1 MRKIFLALLLSVLL
15 LNAASTAV
23 LADGMIFPDSLS
35 PDYLEVRY
43 HRVTVTIEDN
53 HAVTRV
59 EQEFVNPH
67 DFPVDGR
74 YFFPVPPDAI
84 LARFEARVGGRVQT
98 VTHQGVATTNA
109 ALYDMVAQRRDPSL
123 LQYADWESVA
133 FDISLPAH
141 ASRKMTLEYEQV
153 LAPSGGMLH
162 YRYILSTEQYASAPV
177 EEVTLTVNVTSSGG
191 LGTLYSSSHAV
202 TTERLDV
209 NHARVTWEA
218 QSVNPTEDFDLF
230 FGSAEGGF
238 GSGLL
243 TGARAVGE
251 LGSRDHFLF
260 LFSPDDR
267 ATQDDALPKD
277 IVFVIDRSGS
287 MAGEK
292 IEQARNALH
301 FILDQ
306 LNPNDRF
313 SIVSFDDQIESLS
326 SRLQP
331 VDRQTLSDARR
342 FVRQLDSRNSTDIEG
357 ALQTGLAIFAQSE
370 ERSGASRLL
379 VFLTDGLP
387 TAGVTDDVTIAELV
401 ARTNARVEARLH
413 VFGVGYDVN
422 THLLDRLALDNGG
435 SVTYVQPGENGEVS
449 LELALSEFYGR
460 IANPVLTDVEVEFD
474 GVRVTDLY
482 PPTMPD
488 LFRGSS
494 VLLTGRYTPMNEQVT
509 VRVRGYAGDEQRE
522 YVYRFDLAATGD
534 HDFVP
539 RLWATRRVGALLDEV
554 RIEGE
559 RAALI
564 EEIRELGLGYGI
576 VTPYTTFVIS
586 AQADGAASIEN
597 MALYDNQTEL
607 NQVSGRTTI
616 QARVQNQSYQQSD
629 QANLATGANV
639 INREQR
645 SMAQVARQYVDLSL
659 VQAQG
664 NVDEP
669 ITEAW
674 IAANVKVDREI
685 EFGSEAYF
693 ALADD
698 PAARTFLQSGTSV
711 LFDYNGEVVAVR
723 DPEVPVAASPETQP
737 DNQPVPATSSSRGD
751 TFAWLRDLIALLR
764 WVVGR

>member
-1 MRKIFLALLLSVLL
+1 MRKIVLALLLSVLL
-15 LNAASTAV
+15 LNAVNTAV
-23 LADGMIFPDSLS
+23 LADGMIFPESLS

-43 HRVTVTIEDN
+43 HHVTVTIEDN

-74 YFFPVPPDAI
+74 YFFPVPQDAI
-84 LARFEARVGGRVQT
+84 LARFEARVGGQVQT
-98 VTHQGVATTNA
+98 VTHQDVATTNA

-123 LQYADWESVA
+123 LQYADWESIA
-133 FDISLPAH
+133 FDVTLPAR

-153 LAPSGGMLH
+153 LAPTGGMLH
-162 YRYILSTEQYASAPV
+162 YRYILSTEQYASTPV
-177 EEVTLTVNVTSSGG
+177 DEVTLTVDVTSSGG
-191 LGTLYSSSHAV
+191 LGTLYSSSHDV
-202 TTERLDV
+202 TTERLDA
-209 NHARVTWEA
+209 NRAWVTWEA
-218 QSVNPTEDFDLF
+218 QYVNPAEDFDLF
-230 FGSAEGGF
+230 FSPAEGGF

-243 TGARAVGE
+243 TGERAE
-251 LGSRDHFLF
+251 RDHFLF
-260 LFSPDDR
+260 LFAPNDDI
-267 ATQDDALPKD
+267 AQDDALPKD

-287 MAGEK
+287 MSGDK

-313 SIVSFDDQIESLS
+313 SIVSFDGQIDLLAG
-326 SRLQP
+326 RLQP
-331 VDRQTLSDARR
+331 VDERTLSDARY
-342 FVRQLDSRNSTDIEG
+342 FVRQLNSRGSTNIEG
-357 ALQTGLAIFAQSE
+357 ALQAGLAIFKDSE
-370 ERSGASRLL
+370 SRAGVSRLL

-401 ARTNARVEARLH
+401 QQTNARVEARMH

-422 THLLDRLALDNGG
+422 TRLLDRLALDNGG
-435 SVTYVQPGENGEVS
+435 SVTYVQPGEN

-474 GVRVTDLY
+474 GMRVTDLY
-482 PPTMPD
+482 PPMMPD

-494 VLLTGRYTPMNEQVT
+494 VLLTGRYEATNEQVT
-509 VRVRGYAGDEQRE
+509 VRVRGRAGEEPRE
-522 YVYRFDLAATGD
+522 YVYRFDLTATGN

-554 RIEGE
+554 RVEGE

-586 AQADGAASIEN
+586 AQANGAASMEN

-607 NQVSGRTTI
+607 NQVSGRTTV
-616 QARVQNQSYQQSD
+616 QARAQNLSYQQTDRAS
-629 QANLATGANV
+629 LATGANV
-639 INREQR
+639 FNREQR
-645 SMAQVARQYVDLSL
+645 SMAQVSRQYVDLSL

-669 ITEAW
+669 ITQAW
-674 IAANVKVDREI
+674 IAANIKVDREI

-698 PAARTFLQSGTSV
+698 PAARAFLQSGTIV
-711 LFDYNGEVVAVR
+711 LFNHNGEVVSVY
-723 DPEVPVAASPETQP
+723 DPEAPVEAVPETQAVT
-737 DNQPVPATSSSRGD
+737 QPASQTGASRSD
-751 TFAWLRDLIALLR
+751 AFAWLRDLVALLR
-764 WVVGR
+764 RVVGR

>member
-1 MRKIFLALLLSVLL
+1 MRKILLALLLTVLL
-15 LNAASTAV
+15 LNAASTVV
-23 LADGMIFPDSLS
+23 LADGMIFPESIS

-67 DFPVDGR
+67 DFTVGGR

-84 LARFEARVGGRVQT
+84 LARFEARVAGQAQT
-98 VTHQGVATTNA
+98 VTRQDVATTNA

-123 LQYADWESVA
+123 LQYADWESIA
-133 FDISLPAH
+133 FDLSLPAR

-153 LAPSGGMLH
+153 LAPTGGMLH
-162 YRYILSTEQYASAPV
+162 YRYILSTERYASAPV
-177 EEVTLTVNVTSSGG
+177 GEVTLTVDVTASGG
-191 LGTLYSSSHAV
+191 LGALYSSSHAV
-202 TTERLDV
+202 TTERLDA
-209 NHARVTWEA
+209 NRARVTWEA
-218 QSVNPTEDFDLF
+218 RDVNPTEDFDLF
-230 FGSAEGGF
+230 FSPAEGGF

-243 TGARAVGE
+243 TGKRAVGE

-260 LFSPDDR
+260 LFAPDD
-267 ATQDDALPKD
+267 AALQADTLPKD

-287 MAGEK
+287 MGGEK
-292 IEQARNALH
+292 MEQAKDALQ
-301 FILDQ
+301 FILGQ
-306 LNPNDRF
+306 LNPHDRF
-313 SIVSFDDQIESLS
+313 SIVSFDDQLDVFANALTSVEQ
-326 SRLQP
+326 R
-331 VDRQTLSDARR
+331 TFFDARR
-342 FVRQLDSRNSTDIEG
+342 FVRQLSARNNTNIEG
-357 ALQTGLAIFAQSE
+357 ALQTGLAIFSRSE
-370 ERSGASRLL
+370 DRAGASRLL

-387 TAGVTDDVTIAELV
+387 TAGITDDTLIADLV

-422 THLLDRLALDNGG
+422 TRLLDRLALDNGG
-435 SVTYVQPGENGEVS
+435 SVTYVQPGEN

-460 IANPVLTDVEVEFD
+460 IANPVLTDVEIEFE
-474 GVRVTDLY
+474 GLRVTDLY

-494 VLLTGRYTPMNEQVT
+494 VLLAGRYKATGGPVT
-509 VRVRGYAGDEQRE
+509 VRVRGRAGEEARE
-522 YVYRFDLAATGD
+522 YVYRFDLAATGN

-554 RIEGE
+554 RVEGE

-564 EEIRELGLGYGI
+564 EEIRALGLGYGI

-586 AQADGAASIEN
+586 AQADGAASMEN
-597 MALYDNQTEL
+597 MALYGNQTEL
-607 NQVSGRTTI
+607 NQVSGRTTV
-616 QARVQNQSYQQSD
+616 QARAQNLSYQQSE
-629 QANLATGANV
+629 QANLAVGANV

-659 VQAQG
+659 VQG

-669 ITEAW
+669 ISPAW
-674 IAANVKVDREI
+674 IAANIKVDREI
-685 EFGSEAYF
+685 EFGSAAYF

-698 PAARTFLQSGTSV
+698 PAARAFLQSGTSV
-711 LFDYNGEVVAVR
+711 LFNYNGEVVSVY
-723 DPEVPVAASPETQP
+723 DSETPVEASPEAQIVNPLT
-737 DNQPVPATSSSRGD
+737 ARSEREGI
-751 TFAWLRDLIALLR
+751 FAWVRDLWVLLR
-764 WVVGR
+764 RVVVMGWR

>member
-1 MRKIFLALLLSVLL
+1 MRKMILVLLLTVLL
-15 LNAASTAV
+15 LNAASVAV
-23 LADGMIFPDSLS
+23 LADGMIFPESVS

-43 HRVTVTIEDN
+43 HHVTVTIEDN

-59 EQEFVNPH
+59 KQEFVNPH

-74 YFFPVPPDAI
+74 YFFPVPSDAI
-84 LARFEARVGGRVQT
+84 LARFEARIGGQAQT
-98 VTHQGVATTNA
+98 VTRQDVATTNA

-123 LQYADWESVA
+123 LQYADWESIA
-133 FDISLPAH
+133 FDISLPAR

-153 LAPSGGMLH
+153 LTPTGGMLH
-162 YRYILSTEQYASAPV
+162 YSYILSTAQYASAPV
-177 EEVTLTVNVTSSGG
+177 DEVTLAVDVTSSGG
-191 LGTLYSSSHAV
+191 LGALYSSSHAV
-202 TTERLDV
+202 TTERLGA
-209 NHARVTWEA
+209 NRARVTWEA
-218 QSVNPTEDFDLF
+218 QSVNPAEDFDLF
-230 FGSAEGGF
+230 FSPAEGGF

-243 TGARAVGE
+243 TGARAE
-251 LGSRDHFLF
+251 RDHFLF
-260 LFSPDDR
+260 LFAPDDE
-267 ATQDDALPKD
+267 AMQDDTLPKD

-287 MAGEK
+287 MSGEK
-292 IEQARNALH
+292 IAQAQDALQ
-301 FILDQ
+301 FILGQ

-313 SIVSFDDQIESLS
+313 SIVSFDDQLDAFADT
-326 SRLQP
+326 LTP
-331 VDRQTLSDARR
+331 VDQRALSDARR
-342 FVRQLDSRNSTDIEG
+342 FVRQLTARNNTNIEG
-357 ALQTGLAIFAQSE
+357 ALQTGLAIFSRSE
-370 ERSGASRLL
+370 DRAGASRLL

-401 ARTNARVEARLH
+401 QRANARVEARLH

-422 THLLDRLALDNGG
+422 TRLLDRLALDNGG
-435 SVTYVQPGENGEVS
+435 SVTYVQPGEN

-474 GVRVTDLY
+474 GMRVADLY

-494 VLLTGRYTPMNEQVT
+494 VLLAGRYEATNEQAT
-509 VRVRGYAGDEQRE
+509 VWVRGRAGDEPRE
-522 YVYRFDLAATGD
+522 YVYRFDLTATGD

-554 RIEGE
+554 RVEGE

-564 EEIRELGLGYGI
+564 EEIRALGLGYGI

-586 AQADGAASIEN
+586 AQAEGAASLEN

-607 NQVSGRTTI
+607 NQLSGRTTI
-616 QARVQNQSYQQSD
+616 QARVQNQSYQQTD
-629 QANLATGANV
+629 RAGLATGANV
-639 INREQR
+639 VNREQH

-659 VQAQG
+659 VQGQG

-674 IAANVKVDREI
+674 IAANIKVDREI
-685 EFGSEAYF
+685 AFGSAAYF

-698 PAARTFLQSGTSV
+698 PAARAFLQSGTSV
-711 LFDYNGEVVAVR
+711 LFNHNGAVVSVY
-723 DPEVPVAASPETQP
+723 DPETPVEAEPESQP
-737 DNQPVPATSSSRGD
+737 VNQPISQTGSNRSDG
-751 TFAWLRDLIALLR
+751 FAWLRDLIALLR
-764 WVVGR
+764 WIVGR

>member
-1 MRKIFLALLLSVLL
+1 MRKIVLALLLSVLL

-23 LADGMIFPDSLS
+23 LADGMILPDLVS

-67 DFPVDGR
+67 EFPVDGR

-84 LARFEARVGGRVQT
+84 LARFEARVGGQVQM
-98 VTHQGVATTNA
+98 VMRQDVATTNA

-123 LQYADWESVA
+123 LQYADWESIA
-133 FDISLPAH
+133 FDISLPAR

-153 LAPSGGMLH
+153 LAPFGGMLH
-162 YRYILSTEQYASAPV
+162 YRYILSTEQYASVPV
-177 EEVTLTVNVTSSGG
+177 EEITLTVDVTSSGG
-191 LGTLYSSSHAV
+191 LGALYSSSHAV
-202 TTERLDV
+202 TTERLGMDR
-209 NHARVTWEA
+209 AQVTWQA
-218 QSVNPTEDFDLF
+218 QNVNPTEDFDLF
-230 FGSAEGGF
+230 FSPAEGGF

-243 TGARAVGE
+243 TGTRAE
-251 LGSRDHFLF
+251 REHFLF
-260 LFSPDDR
+260 LFTPDDEI
-267 ATQDDALPKD
+267 AQDAALPKD

-287 MAGEK
+287 MAGDK

-313 SIVSFDDQIESLS
+313 SIVSFDDQIELMSR
-326 SRLQP
+326 RLQP
-331 VDRQTLSDARR
+331 VERQTLSDARR
-342 FVRQLDSRNSTDIEG
+342 FVRQLDARNSTDIEG

-387 TAGVTDDVTIAELV
+387 TAGVTDDVMISELV
-401 ARTNARVEARLH
+401 ARTNARVEARYAVSGVH

-422 THLLDRLALDNGG
+422 TRLLDRLALDNGG
-435 SVTYVQPGENGEVS
+435 SVTYVQPGENLEV
-449 LELALSEFYGR
+449 ALSEFYGR

-474 GVRVTDLY
+474 GIRVTDLS

-494 VLLTGRYTPMNEQVT
+494 VLLTGRYTATNEQVT
-509 VRVRGYAGDEQRE
+509 VRVRGRAGEEQRE
-522 YVYRFDLAATGD
+522 YIYHFDLTATGD

-554 RIEGE
+554 RVEGE
-559 RAALI
+559 RVALI

-586 AQADGAASIEN
+586 AQAEGAASIEN

-629 QANLATGANV
+629 QANLAVGANV

-659 VQAQG
+659 VQARG

-674 IAANVKVDREI
+674 IAANIKVDREI

-693 ALADD
+693 ALVDD

-711 LFDYNGEVVAVR
+711 LFNYNGEVVAVR
-723 DPEVPVAASPETQP
+723 DPEASAEASPETQP
-737 DNQPVPATSSSRGD
+737 ISQTVPATSSSRGD

-764 WVVGR
+764 WAFGR

>member
-1 MRKIFLALLLSVLL
+1 MRKIVLALLLTVLL

-23 LADGMIFPDSLS
+23 LADGMIFPESIS

-84 LARFEARVGGRVQT
+84 LARFEARVSGQAQT
-98 VTHQGVATTNA
+98 VTRQDVATTNA
-109 ALYDMVAQRRDPSL
+109 ALYEMVAQRRDPSL
-123 LQYADWESVA
+123 LQYADWESIA

-141 ASRKMTLEYEQV
+141 ASRTMTLEYEQV
-153 LAPSGGMLH
+153 LAPTGGMLH
-162 YRYILSTEQYASAPV
+162 YRYILSTEQYASAPLD
-177 EEVTLTVNVTSSGG
+177 EVTLSVDVMASGG
-191 LGTLYSSSHAV
+191 LGALYSSSHAV
-202 TTERLDV
+202 TTERLGA
-209 NHARVTWEA
+209 NRARVTWEA
-218 QSVNPTEDFDLF
+218 VNVNPAEDFDLF
-230 FGSAEGGF
+230 FSPAEGGF

-243 TGARAVGE
+243 TGARAD
-251 LGSRDHFLF
+251 RDHFLF
-260 LFSPDDR
+260 LFTPDDEI
-267 ATQDDALPKD
+267 AQDDTLPKD

-287 MAGEK
+287 MSGEK
-292 IEQARNALH
+292 IEQAKDALQ
-301 FILDQ
+301 FILGQ

-313 SIVSFDDQIESLS
+313 SIVSFDDQLDVFANTLTS
-326 SRLQP
+326 
-331 VDRQTLSDARR
+331 VDQRTLSDARC
-342 FVRQLDSRNSTDIEG
+342 FVRQLNARNNTNIEG
-357 ALQTGLAIFAQSE
+357 ALQTGLAIFSRSE
-370 ERSGASRLL
+370 DRVGTSRLL

-387 TAGVTDDVTIAELV
+387 TAGITDDTLIADLV

-422 THLLDRLALDNGG
+422 TRLLDRLALDNGG
-435 SVTYVQPGENGEVS
+435 SVTYVQPGEN

-460 IANPVLTDVEVEFD
+460 IANPVLTDVEIEFE
-474 GVRVTDLY
+474 GMRVTDLY

-494 VLLTGRYTPMNEQVT
+494 VLLAGRYKGTGEQVT
-509 VRVRGYAGDEQRE
+509 VRVRGRAGEEQRE
-522 YVYRFDLAATGD
+522 YVYRFDLAKTGNL
-534 HDFVP
+534 DFVP

-554 RIEGE
+554 RVEGE

-564 EEIRELGLGYGI
+564 EEIRALGLGYGI

-586 AQADGAASIEN
+586 AQAEGAASMEN

-629 QANLATGANV
+629 RANLAVGANV

-645 SMAQVARQYVDLSL
+645 SMAQVVRQYVDLSL

-664 NVDEP
+664 NADEP

-674 IAANVKVDREI
+674 IAANIKVDREI

-698 PAARTFLQSGTSV
+698 PAARAFLQSGTSV
-711 LFDYNGEVVAVR
+711 LFNYNGEVVAVY
-723 DPEVPVAASPETQP
+723 DPKAPADVAPEMSPEVSPI
-737 DNQPVPATSSSRGD
+737 NQSLPATDNDRSD
-751 TFAWLRDLIALLR
+751 AFAWLRALFALFR
-764 WVVGR
+764 RIVVVGQR

>member
-1 MRKIFLALLLSVLL
+1 MRKTLLAVLLSVLL
-15 LNAASTAV
+15 LNAASVAV
-23 LADGMIFPDSLS
+23 RADGMIFPDLAS

-67 DFPVDGR
+67 DFAVDGR
-74 YFFPVPPDAI
+74 YFFPVPPDAM
-84 LARFEARVGGRVQT
+84 LARFEARVGGQAQT
-98 VTHQGVATTNA
+98 VTHQDVATTNA

-123 LQYADWESVA
+123 LQYADWESIA
-133 FDISLPAH
+133 FDVTLPAR

-153 LAPSGGMLH
+153 LAPTGGMLH
-162 YRYILSTEQYASAPV
+162 YRYILSTERYASAPV
-177 EEVTLTVNVTSSGG
+177 DEVTLTVDVTASGG
-191 LGTLYSSSHAV
+191 LGTLYSSSHDV
-202 TTERLDV
+202 TTERLDA
-209 NHARVTWEA
+209 NHARVAWEA
-218 QSVNPTEDFDLF
+218 QNVNPAEDFDLF
-230 FGSAEGGF
+230 FGPAEGGF
-238 GSGLL
+238 GSGML
-243 TGARAVGE
+243 TGERADRE
-251 LGSRDHFLF
+251 HFLF
-260 LFSPDDR
+260 LFAPDD
-267 ATQDDALPKD
+267 AAVGQDNALPKD

-287 MAGEK
+287 MSGDK

-313 SIVSFDDQIESLS
+313 SIVSFDDQIEPLA
-326 SRLQP
+326 RHLQP

-342 FVRQLDSRNSTDIEG
+342 FVRQLNARNSTDIEG
-357 ALQTGLAIFAQSE
+357 ALQTGLAIFTDSE
-370 ERSGASRLL
+370 ERAGVSRLL

-401 ARTNARVEARLH
+401 QQANARVEARMH

-422 THLLDRLALDNGG
+422 TRLLDRLALDNGG
-435 SVTYVQPGENGEVS
+435 SVTYVQPGENF
-449 LELALSEFYGR
+449 ELALSEFYGR

-474 GVRVTDLY
+474 GMRVTDLY

-494 VLLTGRYTPMNEQVT
+494 VLLAGRYEATNEQVT
-509 VRVRGYAGDEQRE
+509 VRVRGRAGEEQRE
-522 YVYRFDLAATGD
+522 YVYRFDLAATGG

-539 RLWATRRVGALLDEV
+539 RLWATRHVGALLDEV
-554 RIEGE
+554 RVEGE
-559 RAALI
+559 RAALV

-586 AQADGAASIEN
+586 AQAEGAASMDN

-629 QANLATGANV
+629 QANLAVGANV
-639 INREQR
+639 INREQG

-669 ITEAW
+669 VTEAW
-674 IAANVKVDREI
+674 IAANIKVDREI

-698 PAARTFLQSGTSV
+698 PAARAFLQSGTSV

-723 DPEVPVAASPETQP
+723 DPEAPFEASPETQP
-737 DNQPVPATSSSRGD
+737 DNRLVPATGSGRGD

-764 WVVGR
+764 WAVGR

>member
-1 MRKIFLALLLSVLL
+1 MRKIFLALLLTVLL
-15 LNAASTAV
+15 LNAASVAV
-23 LADGMIFPDSLS
+23 LADGMIFPDLVS

-43 HRVTVTIEDN
+43 HHVTVTIEDN

-67 DFPVDGR
+67 DFAVDGR

-84 LARFEARVGGRVQT
+84 LARFEARVGGQAQT
-98 VTHQGVATTNA
+98 VTHQDVATTNA

-123 LQYADWESVA
+123 LQYADWESIA
-133 FDISLPAH
+133 FDVSLPAR

-153 LAPSGGMLH
+153 LAPTGGLLH
-162 YRYILSTEQYASAPV
+162 YRYILSTEQYASVPV
-177 EEVTLTVNVTSSGG
+177 DEVTLMVDVTSSGG
-191 LGTLYSSSHAV
+191 LGTLYSSSHDV
-202 TTERLDV
+202 TTERLDA
-209 NHARVTWEA
+209 NRARVTWEA
-218 QSVNPTEDFDLF
+218 ANVNPTEDFDLF
-230 FGSAEGGF
+230 FGPAEGGF

-243 TGARAVGE
+243 TGERAE
-251 LGSRDHFLF
+251 RDHFLF
-260 LFSPDDR
+260 LFAPDD
-267 ATQDDALPKD
+267 AGVTQDDALPKD

-287 MAGEK
+287 MSGDK

-306 LNPNDRF
+306 LNSNDRF
-313 SIVSFDDQIESLS
+313 SIVSFDDRIDLLAR
-326 SRLQP
+326 RLQP
-331 VDRQTLSDARR
+331 VDQRTLSDARR
-342 FVRQLDSRNSTDIEG
+342 FVRQLGARGSTDIEG
-357 ALQTGLAIFAQSE
+357 ALQTGLALFTDTEA
-370 ERSGASRLL
+370 RVGASRLL

-387 TAGVTDDVTIAELV
+387 TAGVTDDVKIAELV
-401 ARTNARVEARLH
+401 QRANARVEARMH

-422 THLLDRLALDNGG
+422 TRLLDRLALDNGG
-435 SVTYVQPGENGEVS
+435 SVTYVQPGEN
-449 LELALSEFYGR
+449 LESALSEFYGR
-460 IANPVLTDVEVEFD
+460 VANPVLTDVEVEFE
-474 GVRVTDLY
+474 GMRVTDLY
-482 PPTMPD
+482 PPAMPD

-494 VLLTGRYTPMNEQVT
+494 VLLAGRYEATNEQVT
-509 VRVRGYAGDEQRE
+509 VRVRGRAGEEPRE
-522 YVYRFDLAATGD
+522 YVYRFDLTATGD

-554 RIEGE
+554 RVEGE
-559 RAALI
+559 RAALV
-564 EEIRELGLGYGI
+564 EEIRTLGLGYGI

-586 AQADGAASIEN
+586 AQADGAASMEN

-629 QANLATGANV
+629 RAGLATGANV
-639 INREQR
+639 VNREQH

-659 VQAQG
+659 VQTQG

-669 ITEAW
+669 LTEAW
-674 IAANVKVDREI
+674 IAANIKVDREI

-693 ALADD
+693 ALAND

-723 DPEVPVAASPETQP
+723 DPQAPVEVSPETQP
-737 DNQPVPATSSSRGD
+737 ANQPVPAISSSRGD
-751 TFAWLRDLIALLR
+751 GFAWLRDLIALLR

>member
-1 MRKIFLALLLSVLL
+1 MRKIVLALLLSVLL
-15 LNAASTAV
+15 ANAASTVV
-23 LADGMIFPDSLS
+23 LADGMIFPEALS

-53 HAVTRV
+53 HAVTKV

-98 VTHQGVATTNA
+98 VTHQNVVTTNA

-133 FDISLPAH
+133 FDVSLPAR

-153 LAPSGGMLH
+153 LAPTGGMLH

-177 EEVTLTVNVTSSGG
+177 DEVTLTVDVTSSGG

-202 TTERLDV
+202 MTERLDA
-209 NHARVTWEA
+209 NRARVTWEA

-230 FGSAEGGF
+230 FSPAEGGF

-243 TGARAVGE
+243 TGERAE
-251 LGSRDHFLF
+251 YDHFLF
-260 LFSPDDR
+260 LFTPDDR
-267 ATQDDALPKD
+267 IAQDDALPKD

-287 MAGEK
+287 MSGDK

-313 SIVSFDDQIESLS
+313 SIVSFDDQIEPMSR
-326 SRLQP
+326 RLQP

-342 FVRQLDSRNSTDIEG
+342 FVRQLDARNSTDIEG

-401 ARTNARVEARLH
+401 ASTNARVEARLH

-422 THLLDRLALDNGG
+422 TRLLDRLALDNGG
-435 SVTYVQPGENGEVS
+435 SVTYVQPGENLEV
-449 LELALSEFYGR
+449 ALSEFYGR
-460 IANPVLTDVEVEFD
+460 IANPVLTDVEVEFE
-474 GVRVTDLY
+474 GMRVTDLY
-482 PPTMPD
+482 PPAMPD

-494 VLLTGRYTPMNEQVT
+494 VLLAGRYTPTNEQVT
-509 VRVRGYAGDEQRE
+509 VRVRGRAGDEQRE
-522 YVYRFDLAATGD
+522 CVYRFDLAATGN

-539 RLWATRRVGALLDEV
+539 RLWATRRVGALLDGV
-554 RIEGE
+554 RVEGE
-559 RAALI
+559 RAALV

-586 AQADGAASIEN
+586 AQANGVASMEN

-629 QANLATGANV
+629 RANLAVGANV

-645 SMAQVARQYVDLSL
+645 SMAQVARQYVDLAL

-664 NVDEP
+664 NVDAP

-674 IAANVKVDREI
+674 IAANIKVDREV

-711 LFDYNGEVVAVR
+711 LFGYNGEVVAVR
-723 DPEVPVAASPETQP
+723 DPNVPVEASPDSQP
-737 DNQPVPATSSSRGD
+737 DNQPVPATSSNRGSA
-751 TFAWLRDLIALLR
+751 FAWLRDLIALLR

>member
-1 MRKIFLALLLSVLL
+1 MRKIVLALLLSVLL
-15 LNAASTAV
+15 LNAASSAV
-23 LADGMIFPDSLS
+23 LADGMIFPDLVS

-43 HRVTVTIEDN
+43 HHVTVTIEDN

-67 DFPVDGR
+67 DFPVDGH

-84 LARFEARVGGRVQT
+84 LARFEARVGGQT
-98 VTHQGVATTNA
+98 QTLTHQDIATTNA

-123 LQYADWESVA
+123 LQYADWESIA
-133 FDISLPAH
+133 FDVSLPAR

-153 LAPSGGMLH
+153 LAPTGGMLH

-177 EEVTLTVNVTSSGG
+177 EEVSLTVDVTLSSG
-191 LGTLYSSSHAV
+191 LGALYSSSHAV
-202 TTERLDV
+202 TAERLDA
-209 NHARVTWEA
+209 NRARVTWEA
-218 QSVNPTEDFDLF
+218 ANVNPTEDFDLF
-230 FGSAEGGF
+230 FSPAEGGF

-243 TGARAVGE
+243 TGMRAVGE
-251 LGSRDHFLF
+251 LGSHDHFLF
-260 LFSPDDR
+260 LFAPEDETAQGDV
-267 ATQDDALPKD
+267 LPKD

-287 MAGEK
+287 MSGEK
-292 IEQARNALH
+292 ISQAQDALQ
-301 FILDQ
+301 FILGQ

-313 SIVSFDDQIESLS
+313 SIVSFDDQLDVFADN
-326 SRLQP
+326 LAP
-331 VDRQTLSDARR
+331 VDQRTLSDARR
-342 FVRQLDSRNSTDIEG
+342 FVRQLTARNNTNIEG

-387 TAGVTDDVTIAELV
+387 TAGVTDDVTIADLV
-401 ARTNARVEARLH
+401 AQANARVEARLH

-435 SVTYVQPGENGEVS
+435 SVTYVQPGENLEV
-449 LELALSEFYGR
+449 ALSEFYGR

-474 GVRVTDLY
+474 GMRVTDLY
-482 PPTMPD
+482 PPAMPD

-494 VLLTGRYTPMNEQVT
+494 VLLTGRYTATNEQVT
-509 VRVRGYAGDEQRE
+509 VRVRGRAGEEQRE
-522 YVYRFDLAATGD
+522 YIYRFDLTATGN

-554 RIEGE
+554 RVEGE
-559 RAALI
+559 RAALVK
-564 EEIRELGLGYGI
+564 EIRELGLSYGI

-586 AQADGAASIEN
+586 AQAEGAASMEN
-597 MALYDNQTEL
+597 MALYDNQSEL

-616 QARVQNQSYQQSD
+616 QARVQNQSYQQTD
-629 QANLATGANV
+629 QASLATGANV

-645 SMAQVARQYVDLSL
+645 SLAQVAQQYVDLSL

-664 NVDEP
+664 NMDEP
-669 ITEAW
+669 ITGAW
-674 IAANVKVDREI
+674 IAANIKVDREI

-711 LFDYNGEVVAVR
+711 LFNYNGEVVAVR
-723 DPEVPVAASPETQP
+723 DPETEIEVALEPQAVNQQSPAI
-737 DNQPVPATSSSRGD
+737 NRGSA
-751 TFAWLRDLIALLR
+751 FAWLRDLFALFR

>member
-1 MRKIFLALLLSVLL
+1 MRKILLATVLSVLL
-15 LNAASTAV
+15 LNAASAAV
-23 LADGMIFPDSLS
+23 LADGMILPDLVS

-53 HAVTRV
+53 HVVTRV

-84 LARFEARVGGRVQT
+84 LARFEARVGGQAQM
-98 VTHQGVATTNA
+98 VTHQDVATTNA

-133 FDISLPAH
+133 FDINLPAR

-153 LAPSGGMLH
+153 LAPTGGMLH

-177 EEVTLTVNVTSSGG
+177 DEVTLTVDVTSSGG
-191 LGTLYSSSHAV
+191 LGALYSSSHDV
-202 TTERLDV
+202 TTERLDA

-218 QSVNPTEDFDLF
+218 QNVNPTEDFDLF
-230 FGSAEGGF
+230 FGPAEGGF

-243 TGARAVGE
+243 TGARAE
-251 LGSRDHFLF
+251 HDHFLF
-260 LFSPDDR
+260 LLAPDDEVV
-267 ATQDDALPKD
+267 QDDALPKD

-287 MAGEK
+287 MSGDK

-313 SIVSFDDQIESLS
+313 SIVSFDDQLDVFAETLA
-326 SRLQP
+326 P
-331 VDRQTLSDARR
+331 VDQRTLSDARR
-342 FVRQLDSRNSTDIEG
+342 FVRQLNARNSTNIEG

-401 ARTNARVEARLH
+401 AQTNARVEARMH

-422 THLLDRLALDNGG
+422 TRLLDRLALDNGG
-435 SVTYVQPGENGEVS
+435 SVTYVQPGEN

-474 GVRVTDLY
+474 GMRVTDLY
-482 PPTMPD
+482 PPAMPD

-494 VLLTGRYTPMNEQVT
+494 VLLAGRYTATNEQVT
-509 VRVRGYAGDEQRE
+509 VRVRGRAGEERRE
-522 YVYRFDLAATGD
+522 YVYRFDLTATGD

-539 RLWATRRVGALLDEV
+539 RLWATRHVGALLDEV
-554 RIEGE
+554 RVKGE
-559 RAALI
+559 RAALVK
-564 EEIRELGLGYGI
+564 EIRELGLGYGI

-586 AQADGAASIEN
+586 AQANGAASMEN
-597 MALYDNQTEL
+597 MALYDQQSEL

-616 QARVQNQSYQQSD
+616 QARVQNQSYQQTDRAS
-629 QANLATGANV
+629 LASGANV

-645 SMAQVARQYVDLSL
+645 SLAQVARQYVDLSL
-659 VQAQG
+659 VQGQG
-664 NVDEP
+664 DVDEP

-674 IAANVKVDREI
+674 IAANIKVDREI
-685 EFGSEAYF
+685 KFGSEAYF
-693 ALADD
+693 TLADD
-698 PAARTFLQSGTSV
+698 PAARAYLQSGTSV

-723 DPEVPVAASPETQP
+723 DPEAPAEASPETQSV
-737 DNQPVPATSSSRGD
+737 NQPVSATSSGRGD
-751 TFAWLRDLIALLR
+751 TFVWLRDLIALLR
-764 WVVGR
+764 WAFAR

>member
-1 MRKIFLALLLSVLL
+1 MRKIVLALLLSVLL
-15 LNAASTAV
+15 LNAASVVV
-23 LADGMIFPDSLS
+23 LADGMIFPESLS

-43 HRVTVTIEDN
+43 HHVTVTVEDN
-53 HAVTRV
+53 HVITRV

-84 LARFEARVGGRVQT
+84 LARFEARVAGQAQT
-98 VTHQGVATTNA
+98 VTRQNVATTNA

-123 LQYADWESVA
+123 LQYADWESIA
-133 FDISLPAH
+133 FDVTLPAR
-141 ASRKMTLEYEQV
+141 ASRKVTLEYEQV
-153 LAPSGGMLH
+153 LAPTGGMLH
-162 YRYILSTEQYASAPV
+162 YCYILSTEQYASVPV
-177 EEVTLTVNVTSSGG
+177 DEVTLTVDVTSSGG
-191 LGTLYSSSHAV
+191 LGTLYSSSHDV
-202 TTERLDV
+202 TTERLGADR
-209 NHARVTWEA
+209 ARVTWEA
-218 QSVNPTEDFDLF
+218 QNVNPTEDFDLF
-230 FGSAEGGF
+230 FGPAEGGF

-243 TGARAVGE
+243 TGERVE
-251 LGSRDHFLF
+251 RDHFLF
-260 LFSPDDR
+260 LFAPNDEL
-267 ATQDDALPKD
+267 AQDDALPKD

-287 MAGEK
+287 MSGDK

-313 SIVSFDDQIESLS
+313 SIVSFDGMLDVFSETL
-326 SRLQP
+326 LP
-331 VDRQTLSDARR
+331 VDRQTLSDARH
-342 FVRQLDSRNSTDIEG
+342 FVRQLSARGSTNIEG
-357 ALQTGLAIFAQSE
+357 ALQAGLGIFTDSE
-370 ERSGASRLL
+370 SRAGASRLL

-401 ARTNARVEARLH
+401 QQANARVEARMH

-422 THLLDRLALDNGG
+422 TRLLDRLALDNGG
-435 SVTYVQPGENGEVS
+435 SVTYVQPGENLEVV
-449 LELALSEFYGR
+449 LSEFYGR

-474 GVRVTDLY
+474 GMRVTDLY
-482 PPTMPD
+482 PPMMPD

-494 VLLTGRYTPMNEQVT
+494 VLLTGRYEATNEQVT
-509 VRVRGYAGDEQRE
+509 VRVRGRAGEEPRE
-522 YVYRFDLAATGD
+522 YVYRFDLTATGN

-554 RIEGE
+554 RVEGE

-586 AQADGAASIEN
+586 AQANGAASMEN

-607 NQVSGRTTI
+607 NQVSGRTTV
-616 QARVQNQSYQQSD
+616 QARAQNLSYQQTDRAS
-629 QANLATGANV
+629 LATGANV
-639 INREQR
+639 FNREQR
-645 SMAQVARQYVDLSL
+645 SMAQVSRQYVDLSL

-669 ITEAW
+669 ITQAW
-674 IAANVKVDREI
+674 IAANIKVDREI

-698 PAARTFLQSGTSV
+698 PAARAFLQSGTIV
-711 LFDYNGEVVAVR
+711 LFNHNGEVVSVY
-723 DPEVPVAASPETQP
+723 DPEAPVEAEPETQAVT
-737 DNQPVPATSSSRGD
+737 QPASQTGASRSD
-751 TFAWLRDLIALLR
+751 AFAWLRDLVALLR
-764 WVVGR
+764 RVVGR

>member
-1 MRKIFLALLLSVLL
+1 MRKIVLALLLSVLL

-23 LADGMIFPDSLS
+23 LADGMIFPESIS

-67 DFPVDGR
+67 DFAVDGR

-84 LARFEARVGGRVQT
+84 LARFEARIGGQAQT
-98 VTHQGVATTNA
+98 VTRQDVATTNA

-123 LQYADWESVA
+123 LQYADWESIA
-133 FDISLPAH
+133 FDLSLPART
-141 ASRKMTLEYEQV
+141 SRKMTLEYEQV
-153 LAPSGGMLH
+153 LAPTGGMLH
-162 YRYILSTEQYASAPV
+162 YRYILSTERYASAPV
-177 EEVTLTVNVTSSGG
+177 EEVTLTVDVTASGG
-191 LGTLYSSSHAV
+191 LGALYSSSHAV
-202 TTERLDV
+202 TTERLGA

-218 QSVNPTEDFDLF
+218 SNVNPTEDFDLF
-230 FGSAEGGF
+230 FGPAEGGF

-243 TGARAVGE
+243 TGERAD
-251 LGSRDHFLF
+251 RDHFLF
-260 LFSPDDR
+260 LFAPDD
-267 ATQDDALPKD
+267 AALQADTLPKD

-287 MAGEK
+287 MGGDK
-292 IEQARNALH
+292 IEQARNALQ

-313 SIVSFDDQIESLS
+313 SIVSFDDRIDLLAR
-326 SRLQP
+326 RLQP
-331 VDRQTLSDARR
+331 VDQRTLSAARL
-342 FVRQLDSRNSTDIEG
+342 FVRQLGARGSTDIEG
-357 ALQTGLAIFAQSE
+357 ALQTGLAIFTDSE
-370 ERSGASRLL
+370 SRAGASRLL

-401 ARTNARVEARLH
+401 QRANARVEARYAVSGIH

-422 THLLDRLALDNGG
+422 TRLLDRLALDNGG
-435 SVTYVQPGENGEVS
+435 SVTYVQPGEN
-449 LELALSEFYGR
+449 LEAAFSEFYGR
-460 IANPVLTDVEVEFD
+460 IANPVLTDVEVEFE
-474 GVRVTDLY
+474 GLRVTDLY

-494 VLLTGRYTPMNEQVT
+494 VLLAGRYEATGGPVT
-509 VRVRGYAGDEQRE
+509 VRVRGRAGEERRE
-522 YVYRFDLAATGD
+522 YVYRFDLAATGN

-554 RIEGE
+554 RVAGE

-586 AQADGAASIEN
+586 AQANGAASMEN
-597 MALYDNQTEL
+597 MALYGNQSEL
-607 NQVSGRTTI
+607 NQVSGRTTV
-616 QARVQNQSYQQSD
+616 QARAQNLSYQQTDRAS
-629 QANLATGANV
+629 LATGANV

-645 SMAQVARQYVDLSL
+645 SMAQVSRQYVDLSL

-664 NVDEP
+664 NIDGP
-669 ITEAW
+669 ISQAW
-674 IAANVKVDREI
+674 IAANIKVDREI

-698 PAARTFLQSGTSV
+698 PAARVFLQSGTNV
-711 LFDYNGEVVAVR
+711 LFNHNGEVVLVY
-723 DPEVPVAASPETQP
+723 DPEAPVEDEPETQA
-737 DNQPVPATSSSRGD
+737 ATQSAPTASSGRGD
-751 TFAWLRDLIALLR
+751 AFAWLRGLIALVRRVL
-764 WVVGR
+764 GR

>member
-1 MRKIFLALLLSVLL
+1 MRNDFLALLLSVLL

-23 LADGMIFPDSLS
+23 LADGMILPDLVS

-67 DFPVDGR
+67 DFAVDGR

-84 LARFEARVGGRVQT
+84 LARFEARVAGQMQT
-98 VTHQGVATTNA
+98 VTRQDVATTNA

-133 FDISLPAH
+133 FDISLPAR

-153 LAPSGGMLH
+153 LAPTGGMLH

-177 EEVTLTVNVTSSGG
+177 EKVTLTVDVTSSGG
-191 LGTLYSSSHAV
+191 LGMLYSSSHDV
-202 TTERLDV
+202 TTERLGA
-209 NHARVTWEA
+209 NRARVTWEA
-218 QSVNPTEDFDLF
+218 QNVNPTEDFDLF
-230 FGSAEGGF
+230 FGPSEGGF

-243 TGARAVGE
+243 TGERAGRE
-251 LGSRDHFLF
+251 HFLF
-260 LFSPDDR
+260 LFAPDD
-267 ATQDDALPKD
+267 AAASQDDTLPKD

-287 MAGEK
+287 MAGDK

-313 SIVSFDDQIESLS
+313 SIVSFDDQIDLLAR
-326 SRLQP
+326 RLQP
-331 VDRQTLSDARR
+331 VDERTLSDARR

-370 ERSGASRLL
+370 ERSGAARFL

-387 TAGVTDDVTIAELV
+387 TAGVADDVTIAELV
-401 ARTNARVEARLH
+401 QRANARVEARLH

-422 THLLDRLALDNGG
+422 TRLLDRLALDNGG
-435 SVTYVQPGENGEVS
+435 SVTYVQPGEN

-460 IANPVLTDVEVEFD
+460 IANPVLTNVEVEFE
-474 GVRVTDLY
+474 GMRVADLY
-482 PPTMPD
+482 PPVMPD

-494 VLLTGRYTPMNEQVT
+494 VLLTGHYEATGGPVT
-509 VRVRGYAGDEQRE
+509 VRVRGHAGEERCE
-522 YVYRFDLAATGD
+522 YVYSFDLAATGD

-554 RIEGE
+554 RVEGE
-559 RAALI
+559 RAALV

-576 VTPYTTFVIS
+576 VTPYTIFVIS
-586 AQADGAASIEN
+586 AQADGAASMEN
-597 MALYDNQTEL
+597 MALYGNQTEL

-616 QARVQNQSYQQSD
+616 QARVQNLSYQQTD
-629 QANLATGANV
+629 RAGLATGANV
-639 INREQR
+639 FNREQY
-645 SMAQVARQYVDLSL
+645 SMAQVSRQYVDLSL

-664 NVDEP
+664 HVDEP
-669 ITEAW
+669 ISEAW
-674 IAANVKVDREI
+674 IAANIKIDREI

-698 PAARTFLQSGTSV
+698 PAARAFLQSGTSV
-711 LFDYNGEVVAVR
+711 LFNHNGEVVSVY
-723 DPEVPVAASPETQP
+723 DPKAPVEAEPEPQP
-737 DNQPVPATSSSRGD
+737 VNQPVSQTGSRRGGA
-751 TFAWLRDLIALLR
+751 FAWLRDLIALLR
-764 WVVGR
+764 RVVGR